1 YAIIEEIA
9 NANDSQNMQVNFFGD
24 PNQAIYGSLGGTA
37 KSLDLINQ
45 EFRTIEFLEKTLSGC
60 YRSTKRI
67 IDFYKAFMV
76 DEYSVDAKG
85 IIKMTKELLNIT
97 TALKRNRYMML
108 LHKS

>member
-1 YAIIEEIA
+1 MQYAIIEEIA

-45 EFRTIEFLEKTLSGC
+45 EFRTIEFVEKTLSGC

-67 IDFYKAFMV
+67 IDF
-76 DEYSVDAKG
+76 
-85 IIKMTKELLNIT
+85 IRLLWLMN
-97 TALKRNRYMML
+97 TALMQKGL
-108 LHKS
+108 